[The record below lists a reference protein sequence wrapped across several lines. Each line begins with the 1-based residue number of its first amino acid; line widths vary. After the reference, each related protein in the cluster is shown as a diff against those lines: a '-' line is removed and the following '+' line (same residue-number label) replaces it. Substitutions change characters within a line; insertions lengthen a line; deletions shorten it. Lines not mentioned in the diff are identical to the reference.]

1 MKREDYN
8 SFFEEV
14 IVGIITDIE
23 QLSEQLMGDKNVL
36 KRKKEKKYKEQIYK
50 FYQKKRDYIRSNYM
64 TKEYYAAL
72 DRHKVASCMLFAI
85 LKAKPFQIDRTKK
98 LDERLLLA
106 NEYLAFYA
114 ALNII
119 ENYRISV
126 NGMNETDCQILLPET
141 YQEKAGSTDYLS
153 NICRNLYFLSIYNIE
168 KYDVLAYS
176 NILYMLEKYTD
187 ISIEKILS

>member
-1 MKREDYN
+1 MKKENYD

-14 IVGIITDIE
+14 VMGAINDIKKME
-23 QLSEQLMGDKNVL
+23 KNLMGDTKVLEIRNCKN
-36 KRKKEKKYKEQIYK
+36 KIFH

-64 TKEYYAAL
+64 TKEYNVAL

-85 LKAKPFQIDRTKK
+85 LKAKPFKVKRNIR

-106 NEYLAFYA
+106 NEYLAFYV

-119 ENYRISV
+119 ENYRMSV
-126 NGMNETDCQILLPET
+126 NKMKENKCQILFPET
-141 YQEKAGSTDYLS
+141 YQEKTGSTDFLT
-153 NICRNLYFLSIYNIE
+153 NICRNLYFLSVYNID

-176 NILYMLEKYTD
+176 NILFLLEKYTD
-187 ISIEKILS
+187 MSM